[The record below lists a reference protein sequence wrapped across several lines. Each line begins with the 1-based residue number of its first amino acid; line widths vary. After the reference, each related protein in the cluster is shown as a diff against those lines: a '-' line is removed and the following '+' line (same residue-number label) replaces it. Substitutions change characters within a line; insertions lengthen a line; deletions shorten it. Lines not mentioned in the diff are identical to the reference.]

1 VFHLWE
7 TSKWMSAPWSSAGG
21 SVVVMPYT
29 YARDSVDVVSSMFSI
44 LLFLYLD
51 VHISHMSWLVQLVQS
66 VMWNPDGKVLL
77 AGFNGTTSLA
87 ALHFAGR
94 PPSLD
99 VHLLPLDLPDLE
111 AITGG
116 HGTIERM
123 AWDGT
128 GERLAVA
135 FGGVVDSVYDGLVAL
150 FDTRQTP
157 IVSMSLLGFIRGP
170 GRGAKPLALAF
181 HEKLKQGALL
191 SLCWST
197 GVCCTYPLLFRGH

>member
-21 SVVVMPYT
+21 SVV
-29 YARDSVDVVSSMFSI
+29 
-44 LLFLYLD
+44 
-51 VHISHMSWLVQLVQS
+51 S

-157 IVSMSLLGFIRGP
+157 IVSMSLL
-170 GRGAKPLALAF
+170 
-181 HEKLKQGALL
+181 
-191 SLCWST
+191 
-197 GVCCTYPLLFRGH
+197 